1 MSDNNDNLGLVASSD
16 YVLNQLTIVTS
27 SGQTIDVQNIMLEL
41 DLYEDIFAPTMSG
54 SIRLGDAADII
65 SSLSLHGNEFLLLN
79 IDKPTLN
86 KPIIKTFRIYKISN
100 REFGTASLQNYT
112 LWFCS
117 EELLLSSQTTVG
129 KSYKGI
135 RIDQMVNDILMNKLK
150 TDPSKVSIFTQTAGN
165 FDLIIPRMQP
175 FQAIEWLLPKSYN
188 NNQNLFLFFE
198 NRDGYNFTSFEN
210 LISLPTYQTYS
221 RSVKTTSEPEENI
234 NSVNYIKVVE
244 DFNMLKAMRSG
255 EFSSSLLIFDVVNRR
270 YNSFNFNATSL
281 ANNATLNGNLPAN
294 EMQNRLGQSVYTV
307 NENLVKFI
315 ISKDGDPTTNPALI
329 HQWLPQTAAR
339 LAQLQSFK
347 VVITIPGDILI
358 KAGAV
363 VGLIIQKMQTQ
374 TKVAANDPLRTGRY
388 LVSSVHHKFILTVS
402 TTILELLSDIMSVA
416 LPSPITNSPALQKI
430 IKA

>member
-1 MSDNNDNLGLVASSD
+1 
-16 YVLNQLTIVTS
+16 
-27 SGQTIDVQNIMLEL
+27 
-41 DLYEDIFAPTMSG
+41 
-54 SIRLGDAADII
+54 
-65 SSLSLHGNEFLLLN
+65 
-79 IDKPTLN
+79 
-86 KPIIKTFRIYKISN
+86 
-100 REFGTASLQNYT
+100 
-112 LWFCS
+112 
-117 EELLLSSQTTVG
+117 
-129 KSYKGI
+129 
-135 RIDQMVNDILMNKLK
+135 MVNDILMNKLK
-150 TDPSKVSIFTQTAGN
+150 TDPAKIALFTQTAGN

-188 NNQNLFLFFE
+188 NNQKLFLFFE

-210 LISLPTYQTYS
+210 LISLPTYQIYS

-255 EFSSSLLIFDVVNRR
+255 EFSSSLLIFDIVNRK
-270 YNSFNFNATSL
+270 YNSFNFNAASL

-329 HQWLPQTAAR
+329 HNWLPQTAAR

-358 KAGAV
+358 KVGAV
-363 VGLIIQKMQTQ
+363 VGLIIQKMETQTQ
-374 TKVAANDPLRTGRY
+374 AAANDPLRTGRY
-388 LVSSVHHKFILTVS
+388 LVSSVHHKFILTIS
-402 TTILELLSDIMSVA
+402 TTILELLSDTVSVA
-416 LPSPITNSPALQKI
+416 LPAPITNSPTLQQV
-430 IKA
+430 IKS